1 MLATLSVEMFELM
14 VTQLVIMLVEAWDRA
29 WERR

>member
-14 VTQLVIMLVEAWDRA
+14 VTQLVIILSLKMAIKWA
-29 WERR
+29 